1 MARAIWSG
9 AISFGLVSIP
19 VELYSA
25 TEDHTVHFN
34 QFQRGTSDRIR
45 YKRVNERTGKEVDY
59 SDIVKGNEVDSGEF
73 VLVEPDELADI
84 APGRSRAIEI
94 DAFVELDEIDP
105 IHYQKTYW
113 LAPAKKEYAKPYAL
127 LTKAMADS
135 NRAGIATFV
144 MRGKQYLT
152 AIRPRGKIMALETLF
167 FADEIRDPAEITET
181 VADVRVG
188 KGNELKMA
196 TTLIESMSQP
206 WRPEDYHDTY
216 AEKVNKLIDDKA
228 KGNETVVE
236 AEPPDATEVTD
247 LMEALRR
254 SVESTSGKTSS
265 GKTSGGKSGGGKSND
280 GKSAGN
286 KPSSGKSDSGKSD
299 RGKSDSG
306 KSAGSKASSGK
317 SGDSKAGNG
326 KSADRKASGSK
337 SSGSGKKPSG
347 GEKTEATKAELT
359 ERAKDLDIRGRSKMT
374 RDELEKAIAKAS

>member
-1 MARAIWSG
+1 MPRAIWSG

-34 QFQRGTSDRIR
+34 QFERGTSDRIR

-59 SDIVKGNEVDSGEF
+59 SDIVKGNEVDSGEY

-127 LTKAMADS
+127 LTKAMSDS

-167 FADEIRDPAEITET
+167 FADEIRDPAEIVET
-181 VADVRVG
+181 VDDVSVG
-188 KGNELKMA
+188 KGKELKMA

-206 WRPEDYHDTY
+206 WRPSDYHDTY
-216 AEKVNKLIDDKA
+216 TEKVNKLIEDKA
-228 KGNETVVE
+228 EGNEIVAE
-236 AEPPDATEVTD
+236 AEPPEATEVTD

-254 SVESTSGKTSS
+254 SVEASSTKTGASAKTSARTKS
-265 GKTSGGKSGGGKSND
+265 NGSTKSHGGKKSGG
-280 GKSAGN
+280 SAKTGT
-286 KPSSGKSDSGKSD
+286 
-299 RGKSDSG
+299 
-306 KSAGSKASSGK
+306 K
-317 SGDSKAGNG
+317 SG
-326 KSADRKASGSK
+326 AS
-337 SSGSGKKPSG
+337 
-347 GEKTEATKAELT
+347 KAELAK
-359 ERAKDLDIRGRSKMT
+359 RAKDLGIKGRSTMT
-374 RDELEKAIAKAS
+374 RQELAKAVAKAS